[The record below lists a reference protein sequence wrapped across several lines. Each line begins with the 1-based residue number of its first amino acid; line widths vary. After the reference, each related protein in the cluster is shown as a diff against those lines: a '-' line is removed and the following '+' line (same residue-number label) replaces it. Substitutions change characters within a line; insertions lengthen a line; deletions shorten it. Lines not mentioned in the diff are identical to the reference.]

1 MSLRRTITELQLMT
15 DYDALSDGFLHRVRS
30 ARAGMQ
36 ADFHTDVMVIGPRT
50 ELRTLDRDSYAVGEE
65 GGKLVLKFHGKAF
78 VLERSAQ
85 PILEEICRR
94 TGFST
99 VDLAHPLGED
109 ATLALVR
116 SLYKEGFLLA
126 NRSSEQSIK

>member
-1 MSLRRTITELQLMT
+1 MPFPDSAAEVAALEAADAGNRTQVSLGT
-15 DYDALSDGFLHRVRS
+15 A
-30 ARAGMQ
+30 
-36 ADFHTDVMVIGPRT
+36 P
-50 ELRTLDRDSYAVGEE
+50 VGR
-65 GGKLVLKFHGKAF
+65 LVLKFHGKAF
-78 VLERSAQ
+78 VLERSSQ

-99 VDLAHPLGED
+99 VALAHPLGED

-126 NRSSEQSIK
+126 NRSSKQSIK